1 MNNSGTEAKHLEPR
15 AKIGDV
21 VIADLGEGRSFRT
34 KVDFVAH
41 LDSGLDYTLENPLS
55 SKSVIGGFKQE
66 HILKN
71 LTTNTVYE

>member
-1 MNNSGTEAKHLEPR
+1 MNNLEPR

-21 VIADLGEGRSFRT
+21 VIADLGKERSFRT
-34 KVDFVAH
+34 KVDYVAK
-41 LDSGLDYTLENPLS
+41 LESGFDYTLENPLS

-71 LTTNTVYE
+71 LTTNISYE